1 MQKSS
6 IQYIL
11 KLSIPIFFA
20 NLAIPMVGIIDTAL
34 MGNLGSLSYL
44 SATSVAANLFSMIF
58 WSFGFLRM
66 GTVGMV
72 SQANGRNDYTE
83 ILNIVVRNLL
93 FVLAISITIILLQN
107 LILSL
112 SLKIFDLSEATRN
125 LYEQYFKIRVYSAP
139 GELTLYI
146 ITGLFVGLQKT
157 KTSSLAVGFF
167 SILNILLS
175 IVLVTKF
182 DLNIKGVAYGTLFSA
197 LITSIIFL
205 IYMFW
210 YLSKYTKITI
220 NFAQIFNLKK
230 IKNIFNINL
239 NIFIRTILLTFSFL
253 WFTYLGTQI
262 GETYVAANF
271 NLKKIKNIFNI
282 NLNIFIR
289 TILLTFSFLW
299 FTYLG
304 TQIGEN
310 YVAANAI
317 LINLVF
323 LSAFIL
329 DAYAFSTEGI
339 VGYSLGKK
347 DLNLFKNIVKNS
359 FILSSISGLIISI
372 IFFFTNNLVI
382 NLMSDINEIRELS
395 SSYAVWLIILPVI
408 SSFCYQFDGIFIGA
422 SQTKELR
429 NAMIFSVFSYLLISI
444 LLIKFL
450 FNTGIWIS
458 LCIFMILRAVSLFY
472 YLDKIYLRFRK
483 N

>member
-139 GELTLYI
+139 GELILYI

-210 YLSKYTKITI
+210 YLSKYTKISI

-262 GETYVAANF
+262 GEDF
-271 NLKKIKNIFNI
+271 
-282 NLNIFIR
+282 
-289 TILLTFSFLW
+289 
-299 FTYLG
+299 
-304 TQIGEN
+304 
-310 YVAANAI
+310 VAANAI

-372 IFFFTNNLVI
+372 IFFFTYNLVI

>member
-6 IQYIL
+6 ITYIL

-20 NLAIPMVGIIDTAL
+20 NLAIPLVGIIDTSL
-34 MGNLGSLSYL
+34 MGNLGNLSYL
-44 SATSVAANLFSMIF
+44 TATSIAANLFSMIF

-72 SQANGRNDYTE
+72 SQALGQNNYQE
-83 ILNIVVRNLL
+83 ILNIILRNLL
-93 FVLAISITIILLQN
+93 FVLTVSVLIYISQFFILN
-107 LILSL
+107 L
-112 SLKIFDLSEATRN
+112 SLKIFDLSELTKEF
-125 LYEQYFKIRVYSAP
+125 YIQYFKIRIYSAP

-157 KTSSLAVGFF
+157 KISSLAVGFF
-167 SILNILLS
+167 SILNIVLS
-175 IVLVTKF
+175 VILVTKF

-197 LITSIIFL
+197 LVTSVIFL
-205 IYMFW
+205 TYTFY
-210 YLSKYTKITI
+210 YLKKFTTIELNITKLLD
-220 NFAQIFNLKK
+220 FKK
-230 IKNIFNINL
+230 IKKIFNIN
-239 NIFIRTILLTFSFL
+239 F
-253 WFTYLGTQI
+253 
-262 GETYVAANF
+262 
-271 NLKKIKNIFNI
+271 
-282 NLNIFIR
+282 NIFIR

-329 DAYAFSTEGI
+329 DAYAFSTEGM

-347 DLNLFKNIVKNS
+347 DLKLFKTIVKNS
-359 FILSSISGLIISI
+359 FILSSLTGLFISI
-372 IFFFTNNLVI
+372 IYFFINQYVI
-382 NLMSDINEIRELS
+382 NLMSDIEEIRKLS
-395 SSYAVWLIILPVI
+395 ASYVIWLILIPFI
-408 SSFCYQFDGIFIGA
+408 ASFCYQFDGIFIGT

-429 NAMIFSVFSYLLISI
+429 NAMIFSVFFYLLFSI
-444 LLIKFL
+444 ILTNYLS
-450 FNTGIWIS
+450 NTGVWIS
-458 LCIFMILRAVSLFY
+458 LCLFMILRAFSLYF
-472 YLDKIYLRFRK
+472 YLDRIYQRF

>member
-20 NLAIPMVGIIDTAL
+20 NLAIPMVGIIDTTL

-72 SQANGRNDYTE
+72 SQANGKNDHSE
-83 ILNIVVRNLL
+83 ILNIIIRNLL
-93 FVLAISITIILLQN
+93 FVLTISII
-107 LILSL
+107 LILIQNFILNL
-112 SLKIFDLSEATRN
+112 SLKIFDLSEATKD
-125 LYEQYFKIRVYSAP
+125 LYSQYFRIRVYSAP

-157 KTSSLAVGFF
+157 KTSSFAVGFF
-167 SILNILLS
+167 SILNILIS
-175 IVLVTKF
+175 VVLVTKF
-182 DLNIKGVAYGTLFSA
+182 DLNIKGVAYGTFFSA

-205 IYMFW
+205 IYTFW
-210 YLSKYTKITI
+210 YLSKYAKIEIKYT
-220 NFAQIFNLKK
+220 QILNIKK
-230 IKNIFNINL
+230 IKDIFNINL

-262 GETYVAANF
+262 GED
-271 NLKKIKNIFNI
+271 
-282 NLNIFIR
+282 
-289 TILLTFSFLW
+289 
-299 FTYLG
+299 
-304 TQIGEN
+304 

-347 DLNLFKNIVKNS
+347 DLTLFKNIVKNS

-372 IFFFTNNLVI
+372 IFFFTNNFVI
-382 NLMSDINEIRELS
+382 NFMSDIDEIRKLS
-395 SSYAVWLIILPVI
+395 SSYVIWLIILPVI

-429 NAMIFSVFSYLLISI
+429 NAMIFSVLIYLLISI

-450 FNTGIWIS
+450 LNTGIWIS
-458 LCIFMILRAVSLFY
+458 LCIFMILRAISLFW
-472 YLDKIYLRFRK
+472 YLNRIYLRF
-483 N
+483 

>member
-262 GETYVAANF
+262 GE
-271 NLKKIKNIFNI
+271 
-282 NLNIFIR
+282 
-289 TILLTFSFLW
+289 
-299 FTYLG
+299 
-304 TQIGEN
+304 N

-422 SQTKELR
+422 SQTKVLR

>member
-112 SLKIFDLSEATRN
+112 SLKIFDLSETTRN

-210 YLSKYTKITI
+210 YLSKYTKIII
-220 NFAQIFNLKK
+220 NFAQI
-230 IKNIFNINL
+230 
-239 NIFIRTILLTFSFL
+239 
-253 WFTYLGTQI
+253 
-262 GETYVAANF
+262 F

>member
-107 LILSL
+107 LILIL

-262 GETYVAANF
+262 GEDF
-271 NLKKIKNIFNI
+271 
-282 NLNIFIR
+282 
-289 TILLTFSFLW
+289 
-299 FTYLG
+299 
-304 TQIGEN
+304 
-310 YVAANAI
+310 VAANAI

-382 NLMSDINEIRELS
+382 NLMSDIDEIRKLS
-395 SSYAVWLIILPVI
+395 SSYVVWLIILPVI

-472 YLDKIYLRFRK
+472 YLDKIYLKFR
-483 N
+483 NN

>member
-6 IQYIL
+6 ITYIL

-20 NLAIPMVGIIDTAL
+20 NLAIPLVGIIDTSL
-34 MGNLGSLSYL
+34 MGNLGNLSYL
-44 SATSVAANLFSMIF
+44 TATSIAANLFSMIF

-72 SQANGRNDYTE
+72 SQALGKNNYQE
-83 ILNIVVRNLL
+83 ILNIILRNLL
-93 FVLAISITIILLQN
+93 FVLAVSVLIYISQFFILN
-107 LILSL
+107 L
-112 SLKIFDLSEATRN
+112 SLKIFDLSELTKEF
-125 LYEQYFKIRVYSAP
+125 YIQYFKIRIYSAP

-157 KTSSLAVGFF
+157 KISSFAVGFF
-167 SILNILLS
+167 SILNIVLS
-175 IVLVTKF
+175 VILVTRF

-197 LITSIIFL
+197 LITSVIFL
-205 IYMFW
+205 TYTFY
-210 YLSKYTKITI
+210 YLKKFTTIELNITKLLD
-220 NFAQIFNLKK
+220 FKK
-230 IKNIFNINL
+230 IKKIFNIN
-239 NIFIRTILLTFSFL
+239 F
-253 WFTYLGTQI
+253 
-262 GETYVAANF
+262 
-271 NLKKIKNIFNI
+271 
-282 NLNIFIR
+282 NIFIR

-329 DAYAFSTEGI
+329 DAYAFSTEGM

-347 DLNLFKNIVKNS
+347 DLKLFKTIVKNS
-359 FILSSISGLIISI
+359 FILSSLTGLFISI
-372 IFFFTNNLVI
+372 IYFFINQYVI
-382 NLMSDINEIRELS
+382 NLMSDIEEIRKLS
-395 SSYAVWLIILPVI
+395 ASYVIWLILIPFI
-408 SSFCYQFDGIFIGA
+408 ASFCYQFDGIFIGT

-429 NAMIFSVFSYLLISI
+429 NAMIFSVFCYLLISI
-444 LLIKFL
+444 ILTNYLS
-450 FNTGIWIS
+450 NTGVWVS
-458 LCIFMILRAVSLFY
+458 LCLFMILRAFSLYF
-472 YLDKIYLRFRK
+472 YLDRIYQRF

>member
-20 NLAIPMVGIIDTAL
+20 NLAIPMVGIIDTTL

-262 GETYVAANF
+262 GED
-271 NLKKIKNIFNI
+271 
-282 NLNIFIR
+282 
-289 TILLTFSFLW
+289 
-299 FTYLG
+299 
-304 TQIGEN
+304 

-382 NLMSDINEIRELS
+382 NLMSDIDEIRELS
-395 SSYAVWLIILPVI
+395 SSYVVWLIILPVI

-458 LCIFMILRAVSLFY
+458 ICIFMILRAVSLFY

>member
-6 IQYIL
+6 IKYIL

-20 NLAIPMVGIIDTAL
+20 NLAVPMVGIIDTAL
-34 MGNLGSLSYL
+34 MGNLGNLSYL

-72 SQANGRNDYTE
+72 SQANGRNDYSE
-83 ILNIVVRNLL
+83 ILNIVIRNLL
-93 FVLAISITIILLQN
+93 FVALISIIIILLQN
-107 LILSL
+107 LILNL
-112 SLKIFDLSEATRN
+112 SLKIFDLSETTRD
-125 LYEQYFKIRVYSAP
+125 LYEQYFRIRVYSAP

-157 KTSSLAVGFF
+157 KTSSFAVGFF
-167 SILNILLS
+167 SLLNILIS

-197 LITSIIFL
+197 LITSSIFL
-205 IYMFW
+205 FYTFF
-210 YLSKYTKITI
+210 YLSKFTKIKI
-220 NFAQIFNLKK
+220 NFGQILNLNK
-230 IKNIFNINL
+230 IKDIFNINL

-262 GETYVAANF
+262 GED
-271 NLKKIKNIFNI
+271 
-282 NLNIFIR
+282 
-289 TILLTFSFLW
+289 
-299 FTYLG
+299 
-304 TQIGEN
+304 

-339 VGYSLGKK
+339 VGYSLGRK

-359 FILSSISGLIISI
+359 FILSSVSGLIISI
-372 IFFFTNNLVI
+372 IYFFSYEQVI
-382 NLMSDINEIRELS
+382 NLMSDLEEIRKLS
-395 SSYAVWLIILPVI
+395 SSYVIWLIIFPLI

-422 SQTKELR
+422 SQTKQLR
-429 NAMIFSVFSYLLISI
+429 NAMIFSVFSYLIISI
-444 LLIKFL
+444 FLTKLL
-450 FNTGIWIS
+450 FNNGIWIS
-458 LCIFMILRAVSLFY
+458 LCIFMILRALSLFY
-472 YLDKIYLRFRK
+472 YLDKIYLRFK
-483 N
+483 S